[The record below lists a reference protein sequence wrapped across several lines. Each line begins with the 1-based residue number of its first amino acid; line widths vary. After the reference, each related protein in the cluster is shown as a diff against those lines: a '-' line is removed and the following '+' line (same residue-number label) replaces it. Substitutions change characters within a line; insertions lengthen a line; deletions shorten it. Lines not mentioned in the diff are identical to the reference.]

1 MVLLAILLFVV
12 MDSFGDL
19 VPVNS
24 LLAKYSVPERYRIIL
39 RESFIALVVLIAAVC
54 DEKVVLIVWS

>member
-19 VPVNS
+19 VPVNN
-24 LLAKYSVPERYRIIL
+24 LLAKYSVPERRTIIL

-54 DEKVVLIVWS
+54 GEKVVLIVGS